1 MYQELGKLILEN
13 VGGKEN
19 ISNVTHCAT
28 RLRFNLKE
36 CKKVDVDKIKVAK
49 GVIGIADSNG
59 QFQVIIGSE
68 VSKVYKEIIKIIG
81 TIETEGNS
89 SEKKRGLVGF
99 FEVIS
104 GIFTPIIPPLTA
116 AGMLKAVLVLATT
129 FGWLNKDSQ
138 TFYIFNFVADAAFFF
153 FPVVLGY
160 TAAIKFKCN
169 PYMGMLVGGALI
181 HPNYLALVNAKEAV
195 YFLGMPLRLVNYA
208 SSVVPIIVIVYV
220 MSFVEEFA
228 DRVSP
233 KFIKFFSKPLLT
245 VLIMTPLAFL
255 LLGPMGSIA
264 GEGLALGVEKINGFA
279 PWLIPVIVGGTS
291 PLLVMIGMHYG
302 LIPIGFNELA
312 VNGFDTVVGPGM
324 LVSNIAHG
332 GATLAVALKTKN
344 TDLKQLAGSA
354 GFTACLGITEPAMY
368 GVTMKLK
375 KPLIA
380 VMLGGGL
387 AGLYCGVMGVVRFST
402 GIPGLASLPVF
413 LSETRPMNIVHAAI
427 AAVIA
432 FSTAFISMFIIG
444 FEDIP
449 NENCESVE
457 EIKENEIKIKK
468 EMPVDGVIQVK
479 SIAKGEV
486 IELSS
491 VKDDAFASESLGKG
505 YAIVPEI
512 GEISSPIDGVVSS
525 IFATKHA
532 IGLEGEDGTEIL
544 IHVGI
549 DTVRLNGEHFES
561 CVKEGD
567 TVKAGDILVKFDRDT
582 VMKKG
587 FDISTPVIVTN
598 SSDYTE
604 VVVSKFGKVNV
615 GENVLALA

>member
-1 MYQELGKLILEN
+1 
-13 VGGKEN
+13 
-19 ISNVTHCAT
+19 
-28 RLRFNLKE
+28 
-36 CKKVDVDKIKVAK
+36 K

-68 VSKVYKEIIKIIG
+68 VSKVYKEILKIVG
-81 TIETEGNS
+81 AIETEGES
-89 SEKKRGLVGF
+89 SEKKRGIVGF

-129 FGWLNKDSQ
+129 FGFLSKESQ

-160 TAAIKFKCN
+160 TSAVKFKCN
-169 PYMGMLVGGALI
+169 PYMGMLIGGALI
-181 HPNYLALVNAKEAV
+181 HPNYLSLVNSKEVV

-208 SSVVPIIVIVYV
+208 SSVVPIIMIVYI

-233 KFIKFFSKPLLT
+233 KFIKFFSKPLIT
-245 VLIMTPLAFL
+245 VLIMAPLSFL
-255 LLGPMGSIA
+255 LLGPLGSIA
-264 GEGLALGVEKINGFA
+264 GEGLALGVEQINSFA
-279 PWLIPVIVGGTS
+279 PWLIPVIVGGTT

-312 VNGFDTVVGPGM
+312 INGFDTVVGPGM
-324 LVSNIAHG
+324 LVSNVAHG

-344 TDLKQLAGSA
+344 RDLKQLAGSA

-375 KPLIA
+375 KPLIS

-387 AGLYCGVMGVVRFST
+387 AGLYCGIMGVVRFST
-402 GIPGLASLPVF
+402 GIPGLASLPIF
-413 LSETRPMNIVHAAI
+413 ISEIKPMNIIHAAV
-427 AAVIA
+427 ACAIA
-432 FSTAFISMFIIG
+432 FSTAFISIFIIG

-449 NENCESVE
+449 NEDSEP
-457 EIKENEIKIKK
+457 IKNDNIKK
-468 EMPVDGVIQVK
+468 ELPADGAIQIK

-486 IELSS
+486 IQLST

-505 YAIVPEI
+505 YAIIPEV
-512 GEISSPIDGVVSS
+512 GEIYSPVDGVISS
-525 IFATKHA
+525 VFTTKHA
-532 IGLEGEDGTEIL
+532 VGLEGEDGTEIL

-561 CVKEGD
+561 CVKEGEK
-567 TVKAGDILVKFDRDT
+567 VKAGDILVRFDRDV

-598 SSDYTE
+598 SSDYAE
-604 VVVSKFGKVNV
+604 VIVSKFGKVNV
-615 GENVLALA
+615 GENILVLA

>member
-1 MYQELGKLILEN
+1 MYQELGRLILEN

-81 TIETEGNS
+81 TIENQGDSTD
-89 SEKKRGLVGF
+89 KKRGLVGF
-99 FEVIS
+99 FEIIS
-104 GIFTPIIPPLTA
+104 GIFTPILPPLTA

-129 FGWLNKDSQ
+129 FGWLSRESQ
-138 TFYIFNFVADAAFFF
+138 TYYIFNFVADTAFFL
-153 FPVVLGY
+153 FPVILGY
-160 TAAIKFKCN
+160 TSAIKFKCN
-169 PYMGMLVGGALI
+169 PYMGMLIGGILV
-181 HPNYLALVNAKEAV
+181 HPSYLALINAKEAV
-195 YFLGMPLRLVNYA
+195 HFLGMPLKLVNYA
-208 SSVVPIIVIVYV
+208 SSVVPIILIVYV

-228 DRVSP
+228 DKVSP
-233 KFIKFFSKPLLT
+233 KFIKFFSKPLIT
-245 VLIMTPLAFL
+245 VLIMAPLSFL
-255 LLGPMGSIA
+255 VLGPLGSIA
-264 GEGLALGVEKINGFA
+264 GEGLALGVQAINGFA
-279 PWLIPVIVGGTS
+279 PWLIPVLVGATS

-324 LVSNIAHG
+324 LVSNVAHG
-332 GATLAVALKTKN
+332 GAILAVSLKTKN
-344 TDLKQLAGSA
+344 RDLKQLAGSA

-368 GVTMKLK
+368 GVTLKLK

-387 AGLYCGVMGVVRFST
+387 AGLYCGIMGVVRFSS
-402 GIPGLASLPVF
+402 GAPGLASLPIF
-413 LSETRPMNIVHAAI
+413 IGEARPMNIIHAVI
-427 AAVIA
+427 ACVIA
-432 FSTAFISMFIIG
+432 FSVAFISMFVIG

-449 NENCESVE
+449 NENSENIEIDKE
-457 EIKENEIKIKK
+457 EKPKREL
-468 EMPVDGVIQVK
+468 VTDGVIQVK
-479 SIAKGEV
+479 SISRGEI

-505 YAIVPEI
+505 YAIVPEVGDI
-512 GEISSPIDGVVSS
+512 YSPINGVVSS

-532 IGLEGEDGTEIL
+532 IGLEGDDGTEIL